1 MEDNNGN
8 MEYVEGQKILRK
20 ILRKTE
26 LYVSEDYNLYILS
39 KDKSGNRI
47 LRELYAS
54 GGYDGALP
62 DLSVRSVDID
72 TPYILLDEEDENDSG
87 K

>member
-1 MEDNNGN
+1 MGENKGN
-8 MEYVEGQKILRK
+8 IEYVEGQKVLRK

-26 LYVSEDYNLYILS
+26 LYVSEDYDLYILS
-39 KDKSGNRI
+39 KDKSGNKV

-54 GGYDGALP
+54 GGYDGSLP

-72 TPYILLDEEDENDSG
+72 TPYILLDEEDENDNG